1 MEGDPVDLV
10 GGDRGRGECAA
21 GGWGMGEDEGEDLG
35 EDVGEDGSG
44 DDGRAR
50 EMDDLGSPF
59 GRSP

>member
-10 GGDRGRGECAA
+10 GGDRGRGECAT
-21 GGWGMGEDEGEDLG
+21 GGWGMG